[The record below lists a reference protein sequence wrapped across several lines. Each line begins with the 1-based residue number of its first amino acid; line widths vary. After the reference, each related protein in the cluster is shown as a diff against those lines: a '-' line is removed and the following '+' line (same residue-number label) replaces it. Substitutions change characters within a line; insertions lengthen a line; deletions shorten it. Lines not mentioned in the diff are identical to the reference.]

1 MIGLQ
6 FEKIFSHLWKNTAMP
21 DHNTTKV
28 HLEKTKTQEN
38 EEQALMAVSQSSYS
52 GPIPPASELE
62 KYNTILP

>member
-38 EEQALMAVSQSSYS
+38 EEPGSSLTRLAKIGYS
-52 GPIPPASELE
+52 TDMFS
-62 KYNTILP
+62 